1 MEYTSDASSKEEL
14 LQLRNDGKI
23 SEAEYQEL
31 LELMNKPASDNA
43 EPSAVAEPQFEAF
56 RIRLLT
62 GSLVLCAVGLSIGL
76 ILELP
81 YVWGLGIFGM
91 IFIPIKLSRIK
102 GSWVARLVNKYK

>member
-1 MEYTSDASSKEEL
+1 MENISNISSEEEL

-31 LELMNKPASDNA
+31 LESMNKPASDITK
-43 EPSAVAEPQFEAF
+43 PPAVAEPQFEAF

-62 GSLVLCAVGLSIGL
+62 GSLVLCAFGLPIGL
-76 ILELP
+76 MLELP
-81 YVWGLGIFGM
+81 YVWGMSIVGV

-102 GSWVARLVNKYK
+102 GSWVAKLMKK